1 MHALNPIIL
10 VQDFIEALVLST
22 RACPPFPFFLMLMI
36 ISDSLQYHIDELDIE
51 RLDEC
56 DSERVVCLE
65 FIILFEEGDAEY
77 LEELLLDH
85 VDQVRLEES
94 DAREQHASYDS

>member
-1 MHALNPIIL
+1 MHALNPILL

-85 VDQVRLEES
+85 VDKVRLEES

>member
-1 MHALNPIIL
+1 MHALNPILL
-10 VQDFIEALVLST
+10 VQDFIEALVLSI

-85 VDQVRLEES
+85 VD
-94 DAREQHASYDS
+94 

>member
-1 MHALNPIIL
+1 MHALNRIIL
-10 VQDFIEALVLST
+10 VLDFIEALVLST
-22 RACPPFPFFLMLMI
+22 RACSPLPFFLMLMI
-36 ISDSLQYHIDELDIE
+36 KRDSLEYHVDELDIE

-56 DSERVVCLE
+56 DSQRVVCLQ
-65 FIILFEEGDAEY
+65 FIILFEEGDAEN

-85 VDQVRLEES
+85 EKQVRLEES